1 MVDMKPV
8 DSSNVAAV
16 GYEPG
21 EKGEGVLHVQ
31 FKNGGRYSYQ
41 GVSPA
46 HHEDLI
52 GAKSIGSHFYNHIQG
67 KFPHAKAPETPADD
81 EDDGA

>member
-16 GYEPG
+16 GYEPDSN
-21 EKGEGVLHVQ
+21 VLHVQ
-31 FKNGGRYSYQ
+31 FKNGGRYSYE

-52 GAKSIGSHFYNHIQG
+52 GAKSVGSHFYNHIQG
-67 KFPHAKAPETPADD
+67 KFPHAKAPEKPADD

>member
-21 EKGEGVLHVQ
+21 EKGEGVLHIQ
-31 FKNGGRYSYQ
+31 FKNGGRYRYQ
-41 GVSPA
+41 GVSPT

-52 GAKSIGSHFYNHIQG
+52 GAKSVGSHFYNHIAG
-67 KFPHAKAPETPADD
+67 KFSGAKYQPDD

>member
-16 GYEPG
+16 GYEPDSN
-21 EKGEGVLHVQ
+21 VLHVQ
-31 FKNGGRYSYQ
+31 FKNGGRYRYQ

-52 GAKSIGSHFYNHIQG
+52 GAKSVGSHFYNHIAG
-67 KFPHAKAPETPADD
+67 KFSGAKYQPDD

>member
-31 FKNGGRYSYQ
+31 FKNGGRYRYQ

-52 GAKSIGSHFYNHIQG
+52 GAKSIGSHFYNHVAG
-67 KFPHAKAPETPADD
+67 KFPGAKYQPDD